1 MYKPFQPKL
10 FVHFITSFYCRFV
23 DREKREPTHFAVS
36 MTRLCGRVKPVATPR
51 NASMSNREVQP
62 PVLFELTASDFD
74 FLIFAILVLDDLEV
88 AESALVG
95 LARLTLRDLLPGLL

>member
-1 MYKPFQPKL
+1 
-10 FVHFITSFYCRFV
+10 
-23 DREKREPTHFAVS
+23 
-36 MTRLCGRVKPVATPR
+36 
-51 NASMSNREVQP
+51 MSNREVQP